1 MQNMKILVTGGRG
14 QLGQAIRG
22 KAAQHS
28 YAFYLYDRDQL
39 DVSRTEQWQ
48 QVIDQV
54 KPDVILNA
62 AAYTAVDQAEIHPDE
77 AMLLNCDA
85 AARGAERAAA
95 LGIPYITFSTDYV
108 FNGKKTTAYTEDD
121 LPDPLSVYG
130 KSKLAGET
138 KVQAVNPQA
147 IVVRTSW
154 LYSQFGK
161 NFMNTM
167 LYRFAA
173 NEPVS
178 VVTDQVASPTCAVL
192 FADHL
197 IDFIRLSKEGGVPG
211 GVYHYSQAGE
221 ASWYDLA
228 VAIRDAVGSKSEVR
242 PTTTTAY
249 SSAVKRPAY
258 SKLANQKFERV
269 VGYVIPHWAE
279 GLSACIH

>member
-1 MQNMKILVTGGRG
+1 MKILVTGGRG

-22 KAAQHS
+22 RAAQHP
-28 YAFYLYDRDQL
+28 YAFYLYDREQL
-39 DVSRTEQWQ
+39 DVSRTDQWQ
-48 QVIDQV
+48 KVIDSI

-62 AAYTAVDQAEIHPDE
+62 AAYTAVDQAELHPDE

-95 LGIPYITFSTDYV
+95 LGIPYITLSTDYV
-108 FNGKKTTAYTEDD
+108 FNGKKSTPYTEDD

-130 KSKLAGET
+130 KSKLAGEV
-138 KVQAVNPQA
+138 KVQTVNPDA
-147 IVVRTSW
+147 VVIRTSW

-178 VVTDQVASPTCAVL
+178 VVSDQIASPTCAVM
-192 FADHL
+192 FAEHL
-197 IDFIRLSKEGGVPG
+197 IDFLRLSKEGAVRG

-221 ASWYDLA
+221 ASWFDLA
-228 VAIRDAVGSKSEVR
+228 VAIRDAVGSTSVVS
-242 PTTTTAY
+242 PIATTAY
-249 SSAVKRPAY
+249 SSAVKRPQY
-258 SKLANQKFERV
+258 SKLANQKFEQT
-269 VGYVIPHWAE
+269 VGYVIPPWTE
-279 GLSACIH
+279 GLTSCLR